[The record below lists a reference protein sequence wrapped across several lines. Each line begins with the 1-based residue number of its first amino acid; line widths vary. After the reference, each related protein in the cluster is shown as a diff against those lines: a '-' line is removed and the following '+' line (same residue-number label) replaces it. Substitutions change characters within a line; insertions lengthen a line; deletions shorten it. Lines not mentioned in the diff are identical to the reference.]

1 MYKSNREAQGR
12 AVKKFVLVGLSLITF
27 NVVGPALAADVPVD
41 PVYPGSI
48 GPGYGV
54 PVPVAYNWTGF
65 YIGANLGGHFPR
77 DEIGNSFFGFVAPDE
92 FVDTTSA
99 TSLSPKGVIAGMQI
113 GYNWHVGRMFVG
125 LEFDANWLSGSAT
138 GSVSLPVFTPADVMT
153 NTVKGQ
159 FLTTVRPRVGV
170 VLDRWLIYA
179 TGGLAFETFITNDTF
194 TVTGGVTGGLD
205 KRNTRTGETIGLGVE
220 YAVLDSW
227 TLKAE
232 YLYLNYGSFD
242 TFIPTLPITVH
253 HQIVDNVARIGI
265 NHRFPVYWKY

>member
-27 NVVGPALAADVPVD
+27 NIAGSALAADVAMEPI
-41 PVYPGSI
+41 YPS
-48 GPGYGV
+48 YGV

-65 YIGANLGGHFPR
+65 YIGANLGGHFAK
-77 DEIGNSFFGFVAPDE
+77 DEIGTISGGFVGSGR
-92 FVDTTSA
+92 VDANSG
-99 TSLSPKGVIAGMQI
+99 TSLSPNGVIAGMQI
-113 GYNWHVGRMFVG
+113 GYNWHVGRMFLG
-125 LEFDANWLSGSAT
+125 LEFDANSLSGSASRT
-138 GSVSLPVFTPADVMT
+138 VSFPPPINPADFMT
-153 NTVKGQ
+153 NSSKTQ
-159 FLTTVRPRVGV
+159 FLTTLRPRVGV

-194 TVTGGVTGGLD
+194 TFTGATNLTGID

-242 TFIPTLPITVH
+242 TDIPSLPVIVH
-253 HQIVDNVARIGI
+253 HQFVDNVARIGI